1 MGGDFSLLH
10 VPSRS
15 MRDNLL
21 FTNIDETEND
31 KKDTE
36 EVLNEWLDKYMGIT
50 NIAFERVHRLQIKH
64 TRPGE
69 EKKPRTIVAK
79 FTFFKDREKVR
90 KASRRL
96 KGTKFGMHEQFPK
109 EVEHISQPYTRCLDK
124 RERIKNK

>member
-50 NIAFERVHRLQIKH
+50 NIAFERVHRLQIG
-64 TRPGE
+64 RRE
-69 EKKPRTIVAK
+69 ET
-79 FTFFKDREKVR
+79 TYHSCKVYI
-90 KASRRL
+90 L
-96 KGTKFGMHEQFPK
+96 
-109 EVEHISQPYTRCLDK
+109 
-124 RERIKNK
+124 